1 MELARA
7 EDDAGSPVFSPR
19 VASDH
24 ADVQG
29 FLSFSEQLQGDVGSQ
44 ARQSLQGCGEG
55 LHELSLRLNASLASR
70 DRLEAEAA
78 LLAEATL
85 RLEDQVHVEG

>member
-1 MELARA
+1 MLT
-7 EDDAGSPVFSPR
+7 SKVFSL
-19 VASDH
+19 
-24 ADVQG
+24 
-29 FLSFSEQLQGDVGSQ
+29 FLNNLQCDVGSQ

-55 LHELSLRLNASLASR
+55 PHELSLRLNASLASR

-85 RLEDQVHVEG
+85 RLEDQVHVE

>member
-1 MELARA
+1 MEVVRA
-7 EDDAGSPVFSPR
+7 EDDGGGPVVPPR
-19 VASDH
+19 FPSYH

-29 FLSFSEQLQGDVGSQ
+29 FLYLSERLQGDVGSQ

-85 RLEDQVHVEG
+85 RLEDQVHVE